1 MTNFQP
7 ASGTP
12 GTAARV
18 GLRVGAAATL
28 GLLALAIAIGSA
40 DAATAAPSSVKA
52 KIKATTLT
60 VTGSASAE
68 VIVLR
73 LAASDAN
80 TLEIDA
86 GGDGSAD
93 FKFAR
98 SKFNKIDVQSGGGSD
113 TVRLDNSGGV
123 FTDTEITRVFG
134 EDGNDNLVG
143 SAGPETLSGGAGDDT
158 IDGNMG
164 LDTIAGDAGAD
175 VITWDPGDA
184 SDRVDGGT
192 GADQIV
198 FHGANIGE
206 TIEVVPA
213 AGRVHL
219 TRNIGS
225 VTLDIGS
232 VERLDISTVGGAD
245 ALGVGDLSSTDLDL
259 VAFDLAA
266 FGGGGDSAADSVV
279 VNGSPASD
287 VITLT
292 GIAGG
297 VEMAVAGGA
306 TTRIVG
312 VEPGLDRLYTDGAG
326 GSDVVQAN
334 GTAGSDTLFA
344 TANGPLAALGG
355 SSFGQVYVETA
366 NETVRLNGLGGDDT
380 LSSTGDLA
388 SITSLVLAGGDG
400 ADTLFGGN
408 GPDILLGGDGD
419 DWLDGNRGADD
430 VNGGADDDTIAWD
443 PGDESDG
450 VDGGTGADTL
460 AFNGSNT
467 GEVIEVASVAG
478 HAVVTRDI
486 AAVTL
491 DLVGVEAARLR
502 TFAGTDSVVVDD
514 LSATELGLVNVD
526 LAGGLGG
533 GDGLADVVT
542 VFGSTA
548 DDTISLNRTDAFEA
562 AVQGGATT
570 RVLNMEPP
578 LDTLRI
584 DGLTGTDTTAANGLA
599 APDIMTAIPSIDRVL
614 IDGGPFGGYRI
625 ESFDETVRLNGQG
638 GDDTLIGIN
647 GLASLASL
655 VLDGGDGADTLTGGN
670 GADVLIGGDGA
681 DTIDGNQGA
690 DQASADAGDD
700 VIAWDPGDGN
710 DSIEGGA
717 GVDRLA
723 FRAGNI
729 GELMD
734 IGAPNGRLIIS
745 RNVGTVSVDVG
756 GVETIDVKLL
766 GGHDIIVV
774 NDLSAT
780 EVDNVNIDLSAA
792 VGGGDAIDDA
802 VIVLGTPNS
811 DTISV
816 TAVNGAVE
824 TAVPGGATTRVTGS
838 EAALDELYVNGGD
851 GADVIDVIGPVASLI
866 QFFANP

>member
-7 ASGTP
+7 HSGTP
-12 GTAARV
+12 GTAART

-40 DAATAAPSSVKA
+40 DAATAAPSVKTR
-52 KIKATTLT
+52 IKGNTLA
-60 VTGSASAE
+60 VTGSPSAD

-73 LAASDAN
+73 LAASDPN

-98 SKFNKIDVQSGGGSD
+98 SKFNKIDVQAGGGTD

-123 FTDTEITRVFG
+123 FTDTEVTRVFG

-184 SDRVDGGT
+184 SDKVDGGT

-219 TRNIGS
+219 TRNIGN
-225 VTLDIGS
+225 VVLDIGS

-245 ALGVGDLSSTDLDL
+245 ALGVGDLSSTELDL

-266 FGGGGDSAADSVV
+266 FGGAGDAAADSVV

-297 VEMAVAGGA
+297 VEMAVQGGA

-326 GSDVVQAN
+326 GSDITEAN
-334 GTAGSDTLFA
+334 GTADSDTLFA

-355 SSFGQVYVETA
+355 STFGQVYVETA
-366 NETVRLNGLGGDDT
+366 DETVRLNGLGGDDT

-388 SITSLVLAGGDG
+388 SITSLVLAGGDA
-400 ADTLFGGN
+400 ADTLLGGN

-419 DWLDGNRGADD
+419 DWLDGNQGSDD
-430 VNGGADDDTIAWD
+430 VNGDAGDDTIAWD
-443 PGDESDG
+443 PGDGSDG
-450 VDGGTGADTL
+450 LNGGTGADTL
-460 AFNGSNT
+460 AFNGSNI

-486 AAVTL
+486 AAITL

-502 TFAGTDSVVVDD
+502 TFAGTDSVVVND
-514 LSATELGLVNVD
+514 LSATELGLVTVD
-526 LAGGLGG
+526 LGAVGG
-533 GDGLADVVT
+533 GDAVADVVT
-542 VFGSTA
+542 VFGSSA
-548 DDTISLNRTDAFEA
+548 DDTISLSRTDAFEA

-584 DGLTGTDTTAANGLA
+584 NGLTGSDTTAANGLA
-599 APDIMTAIPSIDRVL
+599 GPDIMSAIPSIDRVL

-625 ESFDETVRLNGQG
+625 ESFDETVRLNGLG

-690 DQASADAGDD
+690 DQVSADAGDD

-710 DSIEGGA
+710 DSIEGGPGA
-717 GVDRLA
+717 DRFA
-723 FRAGNI
+723 FRGSNI

-745 RNVGTVSVDVG
+745 RNVGTVSVDMG

-780 EVDNVNIDLSAA
+780 EVDDVNVDLAAA
-792 VGGGDAIDDA
+792 VGGGDAIDDT
-802 VIVLGTPNS
+802 VIVLGTPNA

-816 TAVNGAVE
+816 AAVNGAIE
-824 TAVPGGATTRVTGS
+824 TTVPAGATTRVTGS

-851 GADVIDVIGPVASLI
+851 GNDVIDVFGPVTSLI